1 MSSIKLDGLERPH
14 VGMVNDFI
22 SAHVKKG
29 EMKKFTISQAV

>member
-22 SAHVKKG
+22 SAHVKK